1 MVPANDPYG
10 RPIYWLTVTQ
20 LQEHSEGTD
29 LWAFERGYIT
39 ITPLEVDITDN
50 AVLAELP
57 DDQRVVEFA
66 EKPAKVEKVV
76 AEEHMREAESAD

>member
-1 MVPANDPYG
+1 VPANDPYG

-20 LQEHSEGTD
+20 LQEHAEDTD

-50 AVLAELP
+50 AYLDKVGE
-57 DDQRVVEFA
+57 DERVVEFA
-66 EKPAKVEKVV
+66 ETPAKVEKVV
-76 AEEHMREAESAD
+76 AEAHMREAESAD